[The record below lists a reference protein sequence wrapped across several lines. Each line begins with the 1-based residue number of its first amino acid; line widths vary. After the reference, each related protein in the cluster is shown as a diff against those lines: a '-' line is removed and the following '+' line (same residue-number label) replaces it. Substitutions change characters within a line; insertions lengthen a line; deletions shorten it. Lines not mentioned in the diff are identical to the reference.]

1 MGGSWFVRAKP
12 KPDAPLRLFCFP
24 HAGGAASAYFAWGA
38 ALDGVDVAAVQLPGR
53 EGRLA
58 ESPETD
64 MATLLDRLA
73 GALAAT
79 LDGRPFA
86 FFGHSMGAVLAY
98 ETARGLRRRGLPEPV
113 HLHVSG
119 RRAPTLPVTE
129 PPLHP
134 LPDDAFIAELNRRF
148 GGLPA
153 AILAEPDL
161 LALFLPTLRA
171 DITLLER
178 HSFHADPPLALPITA
193 YGGQDDR
200 QTPPESLDGW
210 AALTTGPFA
219 ARLLPGGHFF
229 LHENRDA
236 FLRVFAAALD
246 RSPVPA

>member
-86 FFGHSMGAVLAY
+86 FFGHSLRVCGARLCA
-98 ETARGLRRRGLPEPV
+98 RRG
-113 HLHVSG
+113 G
-119 RRAPTLPVTE
+119 RRFPLPPTP
-129 PPLHP
+129 HP
-134 LPDDAFIAELNRRF
+134 L
-148 GGLPA
+148 
-153 AILAEPDL
+153 
-161 LALFLPTLRA
+161 
-171 DITLLER
+171 
-178 HSFHADPPLALPITA
+178 
-193 YGGQDDR
+193 
-200 QTPPESLDGW
+200 
-210 AALTTGPFA
+210 
-219 ARLLPGGHFF
+219 
-229 LHENRDA
+229 
-236 FLRVFAAALD
+236 
-246 RSPVPA
+246 